1 MLQITRSQYTE
12 QLDANNIM
20 RANLQQLYQEFFNY
34 ENVPKEAQM
43 FILQKL
49 DAAINYGGKYTP
61 MLKNAQPEPPFI
73 SMTEFHE
80 PQVPIKVVDPIS
92 VVGNQKT
99 PIEQRLGP
107 MQEDGPTS
115 VKVQMKRQKWKNT

>member
-49 DAAINYGGKYTP
+49 DAAINYGGKYKP
-61 MLKNAQPEPPFI
+61 MLKNALPEPPFI
-73 SMTEFHE
+73 SITEFHE
-80 PQVPIKVVDPIS
+80 PQVSIKVLDPIS

-99 PIEQRLGP
+99 NLE
-107 MQEDGPTS
+107 
-115 VKVQMKRQKWKNT
+115 

>member
-1 MLQITRSQYTE
+1 MLQITRSQYNE

-61 MLKNAQPEPPFI
+61 MLKNAQPEHPFI
-73 SMTEFHE
+73 SMTELHE
-80 PQVPIKVVDPIS
+80 PQVSIKVVDPFS
-92 VVGNQKT
+92 VVGSQKT
-99 PIEQRLGP
+99 PLDQRQGP
-107 MQEDGPTS
+107 MQDGPTS
-115 VKVQMKRQKWKNT
+115 LKVQMKP